1 MSDFPEPKIYVAD
14 LAAYN
19 AGHLRGEWL
28 CLSSYQNAEHLRHA
42 ISSLLETWDE
52 EPLSGVCGPIE
63 EFRIDD
69 YEGIPSALIP
79 RHGGIDTENV
89 MAYVRLCDLEDTGA
103 AKAFIEAEFHRETPP
118 EEWPRAFQEHYL
130 GTFSSLEEW
139 ARRRLESTGF
149 FSGVPEAMARYFD
162 FEAYARDA
170 RLGGDVVLVDS
181 GIDTKHVFLGH

>member
-1 MSDFPEPKIYVAD
+1 MSDLPEPKIYVAD

-28 CLSSYQNAEHLRHA
+28 RLSNYENAEHLRHA
-42 ISSLLETWDE
+42 IGCLLEKWDRNL
-52 EPLSGVCGPIE
+52 LSGMTGPVE
-63 EFRIDD
+63 EYRIDD
-69 YEGIPSALIP
+69 FEGIPSALIP

-118 EEWPRAFQEHYL
+118 EEWPRAFQERYL

-139 ARRRLESTGF
+139 ARRHLESTGF

-170 RLGGDVVLVDS
+170 RLGGDVVLVDF